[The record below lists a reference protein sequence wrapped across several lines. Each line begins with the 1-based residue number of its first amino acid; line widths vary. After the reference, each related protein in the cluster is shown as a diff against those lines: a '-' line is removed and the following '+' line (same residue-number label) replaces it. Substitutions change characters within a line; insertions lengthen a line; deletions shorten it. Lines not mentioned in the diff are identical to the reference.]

1 MNLFISILNNLD
13 KDDKIKF
20 YWLVFFI
27 ISLLILELFS
37 LGLLFPI
44 IKILFS
50 EEKIFILNENFFFN
64 SLDQKNQIISLLI
77 VLVTVYFIKNILN
90 SILIYNKK
98 NFLQQCK

>member
-1 MNLFISILNNLD
+1 VNLFISILNNLD

-64 SLDQKNQIISLLI
+64 
-77 VLVTVYFIKNILN
+77 
-90 SILIYNKK
+90 
-98 NFLQQCK
+98 